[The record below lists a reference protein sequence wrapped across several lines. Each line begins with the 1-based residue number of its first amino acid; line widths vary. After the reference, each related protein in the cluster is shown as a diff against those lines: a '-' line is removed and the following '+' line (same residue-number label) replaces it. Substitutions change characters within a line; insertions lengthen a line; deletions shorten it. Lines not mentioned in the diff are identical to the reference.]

1 MASLPSQAIDD
12 LLRTAQLQHEQ
23 YMRILSSLQDNV
35 APRRRE
41 RSDSRAT
48 GPEPFTPPLRALSGP
63 TFITDGH
70 SGASPL
76 PLPLPRRPHRSATL
90 ETQDRQ
96 FSAPVTPNPNEGAF
110 GRDEDV
116 DVHFIPLLD
125 LPGTT
130 NPRPI
135 EDLFGAVHNTL
146 NNEHFTDERLFHHL
160 KDTGT
165 NFPDEL
171 KSLLGDVLKRREEID
186 MAVPFRD
193 FAAYERGDYHVTST
207 FELYEVGRNAVG
219 RKLSA
224 DMDIQTDTDLK
235 YTGDAPFEGLDGIVD
250 APAVWNAIRDVNT
263 DNQSVGR
270 IT

>member
-1 MASLPSQAIDD
+1 MASLQSQTIDD
-12 LLRTAQLQHEQ
+12 LFRTAQLQHEQ

-70 SGASPL
+70 YGASPL

-146 NNEHFTDERLFHHL
+146 NNEHFTDEGLFHHL